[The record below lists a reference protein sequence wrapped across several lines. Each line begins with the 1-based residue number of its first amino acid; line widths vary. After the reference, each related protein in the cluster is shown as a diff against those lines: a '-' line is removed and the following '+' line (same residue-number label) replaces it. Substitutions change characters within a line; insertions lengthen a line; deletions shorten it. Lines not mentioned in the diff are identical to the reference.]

1 MLKSTALVCLVVCQ
15 FALAINGELNEEL
28 EDKFLPYDRI
38 KSEVDTPTQFK
49 NSIDEAKLQ
58 EFKNEILP
66 TAANVQFVEIE
77 QDKNLSQN
85 EQEHNLVILDIIRKV
100 SDIKSIEKRAINPK
114 YRAASMAFF
123 GAILNN
129 QIARRGKRSVEGFYK
144 PSLRLLSGSY
154 GYRMAEPEEEALAP
168 QVAAPVYEQ
177 TPQAPQAS
185 SRIENTCSIGFSEPI
200 HAGQTIVETYCR
212 CPTGTYGIDCT
223 ENFVN
228 PCMVN
233 GGQYHPADASIGNR
247 YFIEC
252 NWNTP
257 YLFKCPSTLVWN
269 QEIETC
275 DWEYSTSSYSGYE
288 AEASYGGY

>member
-154 GYRMAEPEEEALAP
+154 GYRMAEPEEEAP
-168 QVAAPVYEQ
+168 
-177 TPQAPQAS
+177 APQAAAPQAA

>member
-154 GYRMAEPEEEALAP
+154 GYRMAEPEEEAP
-168 QVAAPVYEQ
+168 
-177 TPQAPQAS
+177 APQAAAPQAAAPQAA